1 MASDSNMNDDSNT
14 AAGPEQE
21 LSYFL
26 QSRQEILPFVPT
38 QCRTLLDIGCG
49 GGAFGAL
56 VKKSFGAEVWGVDIS
71 PVAAELARA
80 QLDHV
85 VNAPFDANASLP
97 DRFFDVITFNDSLE
111 HFPDPYP
118 ALALCKH
125 KLADNGLVV
134 CCLPNVRYIE
144 NVRHFLVEMD
154 WKYEDAGIL
163 DKTHLRFFTRKS
175 MLRTFDEAGY
185 DVLSITG
192 IRPHYWSGKRIFL
205 LRLLFDRWM
214 TDMKYIQYVIVAR
227 PR

>member
-1 MASDSNMNDDSNT
+1 MASDSTLNDTGSAGADT
-14 AAGPEQE
+14 AQD
-21 LSYFL
+21 LSYYL
-26 QSRQEILPFVPT
+26 QTRQEILPFLPA

-56 VKKSFGAEVWGVDIS
+56 VKDSRGAEVWGVDIS
-71 PVAAELARA
+71 PVAAELARER
-80 QLDHV
+80 LDHV
-85 VNAPFDANASLP
+85 VNGPFDEHAALP
-97 DRFFDVITFNDSLE
+97 DRYFDVITFNDSLE

-118 ALALCKH
+118 PLALCKR
-125 KLADNGLVV
+125 KLADGGHVV

-205 LRLLFDRWM
+205 LRLFFDRWM